1 MFRPADFRREL
12 PPFSADCGA
21 TTGLCHECCP
31 PTPALPAVRGRSS
44 PAEADLDDARFL
56 RAVKELTP
64 DIEYTSQPC
73 SRRRV
78 AFSRS
83 RSPCAMRSLMPVIR
97 SVFGVATRTRAFELE
112 IGDSYPADAGSECSN
127 GLADLSSSKMYA
139 LPPRD
144 GVGGSRIRLLTSSS
158 RPCRAVMWPKVGDP
172 GWRPSV
178 DSKAIGTEH
187 VLRIITLA
195 TQQEP

>member
-1 MFRPADFRREL
+1 
-12 PPFSADCGA
+12 
-21 TTGLCHECCP
+21 
-31 PTPALPAVRGRSS
+31 
-44 PAEADLDDARFL
+44 
-56 RAVKELTP
+56 
-64 DIEYTSQPC
+64 
-73 SRRRV
+73 
-78 AFSRS
+78 
-83 RSPCAMRSLMPVIR
+83 MRSLMPVIR